1 MHVHILGICGT
12 FMGGLALL
20 ARAMGHKVTGSDA
33 NVYPPMSTQLE
44 EQGIE
49 LIQGFDPSQLGKEG
63 ESQPDIVVIG
73 NAMSRGNPCVEAV
86 LNRGIKY
93 TSGPQ
98 FLSEYILPERWVLA
112 VSGTHGKTSTSSMLA
127 WVLEDCGYEPGFL
140 IGGVP
145 QNFGVSARLGNSPF
159 FVVEADEYDSAF
171 FDKRSKFVHYRPRTL
186 VINNLEFDHADIFSD
201 LAAIQRQFNHVI
213 RTVPGE
219 GKVIWPAE
227 VDAVKEVIE
236 LGCWSEQEQFY
247 ASPTKGL
254 QVAQGWYANTIAAD
268 GHEFEVMF
276 DGESQGILNWGLIG
290 QHNIENAVMAI
301 AAARHVGVAPHHAIE
316 ALTKFSPP
324 KRRLELLDTVNG
336 IAVYDDFAHHP
347 TAIETTLQGLRAKVG
362 AGEKAS
368 GKLIVVLEPRSNT
381 MKSGVHKDT
390 LAESMSLADCAF
402 LYQADNIGWDIE
414 TNMANASIPVAV
426 STDIND
432 IIALVTATACEGD
445 TIVIMSNGGFNGIH
459 QKLMSALK

>member
-44 EQGIE
+44 QQGIE
-49 LIQGFDPSQLGKEG
+49 LIQGFDPSQLGEEG
-63 ESQPDIVVIG
+63 INQPDLVVIG

-86 LNRGIKY
+86 LNKGMNY

-98 FLSEYILPERWVLA
+98 FLSEHILPKRWVLA

-127 WVLEDCGYEPGFL
+127 WILEYCGYQPGFL

-145 QNFGVSARLGNSPF
+145 QNFGVSAKLGNSPF

-186 VINNLEFDHADIFSD
+186 VINNLEFDHADIFAD

-213 RTVPGE
+213 RTVPGD
-219 GKVIWPAE
+219 GKVIWPKD
-227 VDAVKEVIE
+227 VPAVQQVIDM
-236 LGCWSEQEQFY
+236 GCWSEQETFSQQ
-247 ASPTKGL
+247 ADSRGW
-254 QVAQGWYANTIAAD
+254 QGVSIAED
-268 GHEFEVMF
+268 GHEFEVIF
-276 DGESQGILNWGLIG
+276 NGESQGVLRWDLIG

-301 AAARHVGVAPHHAIE
+301 AAARHVGVSPNHAIE
-316 ALTKFSPP
+316 ALTQFSPP
-324 KRRLELLDTVNG
+324 KRRLELLATPNH

-347 TAIETTLQGLRAKVG
+347 TAIATTLKGLRAKVG
-362 AGEKAS
+362 NSKI
-368 GKLIVVLEPRSNT
+368 IVVLEPRSNT

-390 LAESMSLADCAF
+390 LAESMALADQAWLF
-402 LYQADNIGWDIE
+402 QASNVGWNIADN
-414 TNMANASIPVAV
+414 MQSASIPVTV
-426 STDIND
+426 SDSIDDIVAQVSSN
-432 IIALVTATACEGD
+432 AKAGD
-445 TIVIMSNGGFNGIH
+445 TIVVMSNGGFNGIH
-459 QKLMSALK
+459 QKIIAAITQQSK

>member
-44 EQGIE
+44 QQGIE
-49 LIQGFDPSQLGKEG
+49 LIQGFDPSQLGEEG
-63 ESQPDIVVIG
+63 INQPDIVVIG
-73 NAMSRGNPCVEAV
+73 NAMSRGNSCVEAV

-98 FLSEYILPERWVLA
+98 FLSEHILPNRWVLA
-112 VSGTHGKTSTSSMLA
+112 VSGTHGKTSTASMLA
-127 WVLEDCGYEPGFL
+127 WVLEYCGYQPGFL

-145 QNFGVSARLGNSPF
+145 QNFGVSARLGDSAF

-171 FDKRSKFVHYRPRTL
+171 FDKRSKFVHYKPRTL
-186 VINNLEFDHADIFSD
+186 VINNLEFDHADIFAD

-219 GKVIWPAE
+219 GKVIWPKD
-227 VDAVKEVIE
+227 VIAVKQVMDM
-236 LGCWSEQEQFY
+236 GCWSEQETFS
-247 ASPTKGL
+247 ATDSDGW
-254 QVAQGWYANTIAAD
+254 QGQCIAAD

-276 DGESQGILNWGLIG
+276 KGESQGVLNWGLIG
-290 QHNIENAVMAI
+290 QHNIENAIMAI
-301 AAARHVGVAPHHAIE
+301 AAARHVGVTPKHAID
-316 ALTKFSPP
+316 ALAQFSPP
-324 KRRLELLDTVNG
+324 KRRMELLAAPNN

-347 TAIETTLQGLRAKVG
+347 TAIETTLKGLRAKVG
-362 AGEKAS
+362 TGDNAN
-368 GKLIVVLEPRSNT
+368 GKIIVVLEPRSNT

-390 LAESMSLADCAF
+390 LANSMALADEAW
-402 LYQADNIGWDIE
+402 LYQASNVGWDIAD
-414 TNMANASIPVAV
+414 NMRSAAIPVTV
-426 STDIND
+426 SDDISQIVAQVSQAANP
-432 IIALVTATACEGD
+432 GD
-445 TIVIMSNGGFNGIH
+445 TVVIMSNGGFNGIH
-459 QKLMSALK
+459 QQIINALLKK